1 MKVSKKI
8 INKKLRRRD
17 PIARDLLTPKYRQ
30 RVIPNKKR
38 DAKSL
43 ISLKFFSA

>member
-1 MKVSKKI
+1 MKTVKKVSPAP
-8 INKKLRRRD
+8 RRRD

-30 RVIPNKKR
+30 RRIPNKKR

-43 ISLKFFSA
+43 ISLKYFGA

>member
-8 INKKLRRRD
+8 IDKKPRRRD
-17 PIARDLLTPKYRQ
+17 PVARDLLTPKYRQ

-43 ISLKFFSA
+43 ISLKYFGA